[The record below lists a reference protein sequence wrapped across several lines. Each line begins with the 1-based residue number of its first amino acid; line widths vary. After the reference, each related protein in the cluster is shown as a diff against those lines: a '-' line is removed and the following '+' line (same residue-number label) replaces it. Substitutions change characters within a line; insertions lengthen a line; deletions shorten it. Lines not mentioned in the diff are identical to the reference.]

1 VDSLLSVSSLLQI
14 IGLLPPPY
22 DVDLFFCLTLF
33 FSHII
38 ISIIYTDCLNGGYK
52 PVFTNRL
59 QLEEALTYCKTTLES
74 NLKENVN
81 LVRVSAPLFVTRA
94 SGFNDNLNGV
104 EKPATFEPRDFKGT
118 HLEVP

>member
-1 VDSLLSVSSLLQI
+1 MVVVAPLR
-14 IGLLPPPY
+14 Y
-22 DVDLFFCLTLF
+22 VDLFFCLTLLF
-33 FSHII
+33 FHTHHN
-38 ISIIYTDCLNGGYK
+38 IIYHDTDCLNGGYK

-59 QLEEALTYCKTTLES
+59 QLEDALTFCKTTLET
-74 NLKENVN
+74 NLKANVN